1 VDSLREIDRWDV
13 RNAAAG
19 LLTEDGRL
27 ETYGE
32 TSRSFRW
39 ASVTKLVTALA
50 SLVALE
56 EGTLDLDDPAGPS
69 GSTIKH
75 LLAHSSGLPFLD
87 GEPISGSPGERRV
100 YSNAGFNA
108 LGAELATAAGIPFE
122 EYVRVAVLEPLGM
135 EGSHLRLDEK
145 YGVAAA
151 GGYGPLDDLVRLA
164 AELMKPTLVAQETL
178 DEAVTVAFPDLD
190 GILPGFGRQRPN
202 DWGLGL
208 ELRGAKSPH
217 WTGTTNS
224 TRTFG
229 HFGGSGTFLWV
240 DPKARCA
247 LVCVTNR
254 AFDAW
259 AAEVWPHFADAVLAE
274 LAGGAAEPVSA

>member
-19 LLTEDGRL
+19 LLSEDGRL

-56 EGTLDLDDPAGPS
+56 EGTFDLDDPAGPP

-100 YSNAGFNA
+100 YSNVGFNA

-135 EGSHLRLDEK
+135 EGSHLRLDER
-145 YGVAAA
+145 YGVPAA
-151 GGYGPLDDLVRLA
+151 GGYGPLDDLIRLA
-164 AELMKPTLVAQETL
+164 AEFMKPTLVAQETL
-178 DEAVTVAFPDLD
+178 DEAVAVAFPGLD
-190 GILPGFGRQRPN
+190 GILPGFGRQKPN
-202 DWGLGL
+202 DWGLGI

-240 DPKARCA
+240 DPQAQCA
-247 LVCVTNR
+247 LVCLTNR

-259 AAEVWPHFADAVLAE
+259 AAEVWPPFSDAVLAE
-274 LAGGAAEPVSA
+274 IAGGAIEPFPA